1 MLSLLVMP
9 PPLLELLQLLLL
21 ELLLEL
27 LLLDGPACATAN
39 AFCSLAVCPSSL
51 VSRPCRL
58 DC

>member
-27 LLLDGPACATAN
+27 LLLDGPACATAK
-39 AFCSLAVCPSSL
+39 CVLQSCCPLSLA
-51 VSRPCRL
+51 
-58 DC
+58 